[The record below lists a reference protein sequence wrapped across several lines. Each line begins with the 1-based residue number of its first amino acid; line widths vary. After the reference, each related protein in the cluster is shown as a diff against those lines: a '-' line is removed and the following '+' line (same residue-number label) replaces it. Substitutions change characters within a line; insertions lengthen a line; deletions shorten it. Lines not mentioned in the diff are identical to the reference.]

1 MATRLPHEHVAFRE
15 LSLKVYI
22 VRRSP
27 TFTFGWRWQW
37 WLLQIWLVGRQMQ
50 NLAGEK
56 PSAKNT
62 RRRAS
67 LDSSLLQFFR
77 EVQALEMN

>member
-1 MATRLPHEHVAFRE
+1 MVAA
-15 LSLKVYI
+15 
-22 VRRSP
+22 P
-27 TFTFGWRWQW
+27 
-37 WLLQIWLVGRQMQ
+37 

-56 PSAKNT
+56 PSAKNP

>member
-1 MATRLPHEHVAFRE
+1 MTATP
-15 LSLKVYI
+15 Y
-22 VRRSP
+22 
-27 TFTFGWRWQW
+27 
-37 WLLQIWLVGRQMQ
+37 
-50 NLAGEK
+50 LAGER

-62 RRRAS
+62 GQRES